1 MGGGL
6 NLQSLLRRLAQ
17 SLATLIA
24 VTVLLFG
31 LLHAIPGGPLQSLMG
46 EAVGGDPAAA
56 EHAEALLGLDRPPL
70 ERYLGWLGGLLVG
83 DLGASWVVAPGRPV
97 GGLLWSA
104 LGNTLLLT
112 VSALLIALL
121 VGGLIGVLSARRPGS
136 AIDLGLAVGS
146 LVVGGAPTFWLGM
159 LLLIAFAVELAWLP
173 AGGAQTIG
181 RGDDPLDRLRYL
193 VLPVL
198 TLAAAQVAAWGR
210 YVRAALLEELGRD
223 HLRTARAKGLAERG
237 VLLRHAVPN
246 ALPPLIGLLSLEVPA
261 LVAGATVTEAVF
273 SYPGLGRLLL
283 TSLRAHDW
291 PLVQG
296 IALILAISV
305 VGASLAAELAI
316 AWANP
321 RLRA

>member
-1 MGGGL
+1 VT
-6 NLQSLLRRLAQ
+6 LL
-17 SLATLIA
+17 A
-24 VTVLLFG
+24 VTLLLFG
-31 LLHAIPGGPLQSLMG
+31 LLHAIPGGPLRSLLG

-70 ERYLGWLGGLLVG
+70 ERYLGWLGGLLTG
-83 DLGASWVVAPGRPV
+83 DLGTSWIVAPGRPV
-97 GGLLWSA
+97 AALLWSA
-104 LGNTLLLT
+104 LVNSLLLT
-112 VSALLIALL
+112 TSALLIALVL
-121 VGGLIGVLSARRPGS
+121 GGLIGVASARRPGS
-136 AIDLGLAVGS
+136 SLDLGLGVTS

-181 RGDDPLDRLRYL
+181 RDDPMDRLRYL

-223 HLRTARAKGLAERG
+223 HLRTAHAKGLSERA

-246 ALPPLIGLLSLEVPA
+246 ALPPLVALLSLEVPT

-283 TSLRAHDW
+283 TSLRAYDW

-296 IALILAISV
+296 IALILAVSV
-305 VGASLAAELAI
+305 VVSSLAAEVVI

>member
-1 MGGGL
+1 MV
-6 NLQSLLRRLAQ
+6 SLPYLARRLAQ
-17 SLATLIA
+17 ALMTLLA
-24 VTVLLFG
+24 VTLLLFG
-31 LLHAIPGGPLQSLMG
+31 LLHAIPGGPLRSLLG
-46 EAVGGDPAAA
+46 EAVGADPAAA

-70 ERYLGWLGGLLVG
+70 ERYLGWLGGLLTG
-83 DLGASWVVAPGRPV
+83 DLGTSWVVAPGRPV

-112 VSALLIALL
+112 TSALLIALAL
-121 VGGLIGVLSARRPGS
+121 GGLIGVASARRPGS
-136 AIDLGLAVGS
+136 TLDLGLGVTS

-181 RGDDPLDRLRYL
+181 RDNPLDRLRYL

-223 HLRTARAKGLAERG
+223 HLRTARAKGLSERA

-246 ALPPLIGLLSLEVPA
+246 ALPPLVGLLSLEVPT

-273 SYPGLGRLLL
+273 NYPGLGRLLL
-283 TSLRAHDW
+283 TSLRAYDW

-296 IALILAISV
+296 IALILAVSV
-305 VGASLAAELAI
+305 VTASLAAELVI